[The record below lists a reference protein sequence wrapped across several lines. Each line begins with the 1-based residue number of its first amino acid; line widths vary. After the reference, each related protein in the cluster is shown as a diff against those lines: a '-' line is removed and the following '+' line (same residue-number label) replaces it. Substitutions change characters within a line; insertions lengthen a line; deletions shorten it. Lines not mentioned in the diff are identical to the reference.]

1 MCQFSTKL
9 STASQ
14 LPLPEPRSHDHAVGM
29 TFTIDAAKAAQH
41 PVNNIVSVS
50 TLRARGVL
58 DQTIA
63 RRCRPGGPWRR
74 LAPGVVMLASGEPT
88 RTQLLHAA
96 ATYLGKECV
105 LTGHDALCAQG
116 LDLPKPRTVHALVPN
131 WRRLSPPEFLL
142 LERTARRPDPVFVHG
157 LPFAP
162 PERAALD
169 AARRQHEPERLR
181 ELLTLPIYYGMC
193 TPEQLRAELDAG
205 NQRGTAAVRQQ
216 LRFIAQTRD
225 NYVHGLARQLLNRSP
240 LPPPRWEATVYD
252 RAGRSIG
259 AVDAWWDEIGMGW
272 QFRKPTDGSEREQA
286 GRLSLTAAGVV
297 VVRSSPESL
306 RTNGN
311 AVLRELVSAFRAA
324 ATRVRPAVR
333 CAVPGQAA

>member
-1 MCQFSTKL
+1 
-9 STASQ
+9 
-14 LPLPEPRSHDHAVGM
+14 M
-29 TFTIDAAKAAQH
+29 TFTINAAKAAQP
-41 PVNNIVSVS
+41 PVNSIVAVS
-50 TLRARGVL
+50 ALRARGVL

-74 LAPGVVMLASGEPT
+74 LAPGVVMLAPGEPT
-88 RTQLLHAA
+88 RRQLLHAA

-105 LTGHDALCAQG
+105 ITGHDALCAQG
-116 LDLPKPRTVHALVPN
+116 LDLPKPRAVHALIPT

-142 LERTARRPDPVFVHG
+142 LERTARRPDPVFVNG

-193 TPEQLRAELDAG
+193 TLEQLRAEVDAG
-205 NQRGTAAVRQQ
+205 NQRGTAAAREQ
-216 LRFIAQTRD
+216 LRLIARTRH
-225 NYVHGLARQLLNRSP
+225 NYVQGLARQLLNRSP

-252 RAGRSIG
+252 RAGRPIG
-259 AVDAWWDEIGMGW
+259 TADAWWDEIGMGW
-272 QFRKPTDGSEREQA
+272 QFHEQA
-286 GRLSLTAAGVV
+286 DGRGRDRVGGLSLTAAGVV

-311 AVLRELVSAFRAA
+311 AVVRELVSAFRAA
-324 ATRVRPAVR
+324 ATRARPAVR
-333 CAVPGQAA
+333 CAVPGEAA